1 MSSFLVLYFF
11 QGEPGETIDTPNCF
25 QLPKVNGNSKISF
38 GQFMDRFPVTAHRG
52 QMHFRFKADDNA
64 CGYVWMDITD
74 HQAILPSSSSGIITC
89 KILCLDNAASLR
101 RYSRL
106 KVKKNLDSGLEGMT
120 DFLKSK
126 ESIPVSIPKGVQSL
140 QMKPKNDAS
149 NGRPTK
155 YADNDGGSG
164 SGSGGGSFSP
174 SRSSSQRNGQQKA
187 VESSSKSTTSSSSS
201 SAAAV
206 NNLFDVDDDDP
217 FSSSTPTARS
227 TVKPAPSSSKI
238 QANNLA
244 AANSSLKNNLGSSNS
259 SSSSNGQSTQQPPP
273 RSTPTKVTV
282 EPSPPMPPPEPIM
295 SREDL
300 AARRE
305 AQVEENVEQALREK
319 HERDQRER
327 VEAIELDDARSKFDK
342 NLTAWQTVNKEKR
355 NVRTLLTTMHTVLW
369 SGNSWKPIGL
379 GDVIEP
385 KQVKLQ
391 YRKAMLVVHPDKV
404 SKLSTETQFIAKR
417 VFEGIN
423 EAYQEFL
430 KKEEV

>member
-11 QGEPGETIDTPNCF
+11 QGEPGESIDTPNCF
-25 QLPKVNGNSKISF
+25 QLPKVNGNSKVTF

-74 HQAILPSSSSGIITC
+74 HQTTLPLNSAGIITC
-89 KILCLDNAASLR
+89 KILCLDHATSLR

-126 ESIPVSIPKGVQSL
+126 ESSSSFSIPKGIQSL
-140 QMKPKNDAS
+140 QSKPKNDTN
-149 NGRPTK
+149 NGRPSK
-155 YADNDGGSG
+155 YADNDD
-164 SGSGGGSFSP
+164 P
-174 SRSSSQRNGQQKA
+174 PRPSSQRNGQQKPIN
-187 VESSSKSTTSSSSS
+187 VGSSTKSNTSTSSSS
-201 SAAAV
+201 AAV
-206 NNLFDVDDDDP
+206 NNLFDDDDDDP

-227 TVKPAPSSSKI
+227 TVKPPPSSSKI

-244 AANSSLKNNLGSSNS
+244 ASNGSTKNNNGSSNSS
-259 SSSSNGQSTQQPPP
+259 SSSSNGQSTQQPSRP
-273 RSTPTKVTV
+273 TPTKVAV
-282 EPSPPMPPPEPIM
+282 EPSPPIPPPEPIM
-295 SREDL
+295 SREEL

-305 AQVEENVEQALREK
+305 AQVEENVEHALREK
-319 HERDQRER
+319 QERDQRER

-342 NLTAWQTVNKEKR
+342 NLTTWQTVNKEKR

-369 SGNSWKPIGL
+369 AGNSWKPIGL

-391 YRKAMLVVHPDKV
+391 YRKAMLIVHPDKV

>member
-11 QGEPGETIDTPNCF
+11 QGEPGESMDTPNCF
-25 QLPKVNGNSKISF
+25 QLPKVNGNAKVTF
-38 GQFMDRFPVTAHRG
+38 GQFMERFPVSAHRG
-52 QMHFRFKADDNA
+52 QMHFRFKAEDNA

-74 HQAILPSSSSGIITC
+74 HQTALPLSTAGVITC
-89 KILCLDNAASLR
+89 KILCLDHATTLR

-106 KVKKNLDSGLEGMT
+106 KVKKNLDSGLDGMT
-120 DFLKSK
+120 AFLKSK
-126 ESIPVSIPKGVQSL
+126 ESTSVSIPKGIQSL
-140 QMKPKNDAS
+140 QSKPKNDIN
-149 NGRPTK
+149 NGRPAK
-155 YADNDGGSG
+155 YVDDDDA
-164 SGSGGGSFSP
+164 P
-174 SRSSSQRNGQQKA
+174 RPSSQRNGAPKP
-187 VESSSKSTTSSSSS
+187 VHVGSSTKSNTSSSSS
-201 SAAAV
+201 SAAV
-206 NNLFDVDDDDP
+206 NNLFDDDDDDP
-217 FSSSTPTARS
+217 FASSTPTARS
-227 TVKPAPSSSKI
+227 TVKPPPSSSKI

-244 AANSSLKNNLGSSNS
+244 ASNNSLKNNNGSSSSSSS
-259 SSSSNGQSTQQPPP
+259 SSSSNGQSGSQSS
-273 RSTPTKVTV
+273 RSIPANIVV
-282 EPSPPMPPPEPIM
+282 EPLPPMPPPEPIM

-305 AQVEENVEQALREK
+305 AQVEENVEHALREK
-319 HERDQRER
+319 QERDQRER
-327 VEAIELDDARSKFDK
+327 VEAIELDDARNKFDK

-369 SGNSWKPIGL
+369 AGNSWKPIGL

-391 YRKAMLVVHPDKV
+391 YRKAMLIVHPDKV